1 MLAHSSPQPRKSS
14 SACWPG
20 TGTGIQVAQSAK
32 GLPHGI
38 AELPALQKNGEP
50 QWPGRPRRRSRV
62 SAALPLPESRHSC
75 SSAHPAARHARRVR
89 PGTLRQRHGW
99 ALRDRASDANPLPI
113 FRPGLAVAW
122 TGLSSGW
129 QIGVSLRLAYICLAS
144 GIGPWTTRARP
155 PSAVSNSFCFV
166 SALDRYS
173 SLPVRAPCSGKSRRV
188 VAAAASV
195 TIWATD
201 VSP

>member
-1 MLAHSSPQPRKSS
+1 ML
-14 SACWPG
+14 
-20 TGTGIQVAQSAK
+20 TV
-32 GLPHGI
+32 
-38 AELPALQKNGEP
+38 
-50 QWPGRPRRRSRV
+50 RS
-62 SAALPLPESRHSC
+62 LYC
-75 SSAHPAARHARRVR
+75 PAAGVLSTAQTSRMRGGRHA
-89 PGTLRQRHGW
+89 
-99 ALRDRASDANPLPI
+99 AASHFLY
-113 FRPGLAVAW
+113 VC

-129 QIGVSLRLAYICLAS
+129 QIGVSLSLAYICLVS
-144 GIGPWTTRARP
+144 GIGPWTIRARP

>member
-1 MLAHSSPQPRKSS
+1 VLAVGPFGNIGDH
-14 SACWPG
+14 AGWFN
-20 TGTGIQVAQSAK
+20 
-32 GLPHGI
+32 
-38 AELPALQKNGEP
+38 E
-50 QWPGRPRRRSRV
+50 
-62 SAALPLPESRHSC
+62 
-75 SSAHPAARHARRVR
+75 AARAYAAACDTPPPV
-89 PGTLRQRHGW
+89 
-99 ALRDRASDANPLPI
+99 DSDANPLPI
-113 FRPGLAVAW
+113 FRPGLAVAC
-122 TGLSSGW
+122 TGPSSGW
-129 QIGVSLRLAYICLAS
+129 QIGVSLSLAYICLAS

-166 SALDRYS
+166 SALARYS

>member
-1 MLAHSSPQPRKSS
+1 VRGGPSRSLRFCQSAPVSCGVGSRSLANPSSPGGPAAAPAYPQPAIARILSLLL
-14 SACWPG
+14 ACSPCC
-20 TGTGIQVAQSAK
+20 
-32 GLPHGI
+32 
-38 AELPALQKNGEP
+38 
-50 QWPGRPRRRSRV
+50 PGRP
-62 SAALPLPESRHSC
+62 P
-75 SSAHPAARHARRVR
+75 R
-89 PGTLRQRHGW
+89 PPRTLGQRHGW

-113 FRPGLAVAW
+113 FRPGLAVAC

-129 QIGVSLRLAYICLAS
+129 HIGVSLSLAYICFVS
-144 GIGPWTTRARP
+144 GIGPWTTRAGP

-195 TIWATD
+195 TIWATG